1 MMSLADRLF
10 EDMKKAMKDREAG
23 KIRLATIRM
32 IRAAQKDAEIAK
44 RDGLN
49 DDEMLAILNRELNK
63 RRDVVG
69 DYEKANRT
77 DDLMRLQQEISVIQ
91 EYLPEQLEESELRAI
106 IQKTIEELQVTSPGD
121 RGKVMKHIMPG
132 LKGLA
137 DGKLVKQIVNEVLQ

>member
-1 MMSLADRLF
+1 MSLADRLF